1 MMADF
6 TNNVNDNFT
15 KYYAPKELFRRLKS
29 TDTGLLDAAFSTA
42 STLEVPPLDIREVS

>member
-29 TDTGLLDAAFSTA
+29 TDTRLLDAAFSTA
-42 STLEVPPLDIREVS
+42 AALENSAQDIREVS